1 MPPKRK
7 RTAKKDSPLT
17 VDMVKNFTVAQ
28 LKKELKKFGLDTTGL
43 KKKLFKR
50 LSAALLSASASSS
63 VIEEPAQTDAASKL
77 DAPAAVHQE
86 QEQEQEQQQ
95 QEEEEEEQ
103 QQDEEP
109 SRKRRRPDQ
118 TKSPSKKAAAKQSSS
133 GQKLIAKEPEKLSAT
148 SSSSSSSASSSSST
162 TTVFEFEGHHIEA
175 DRPLTVRELAAD
187 RIYTCAQQHWSEA
200 PVKTPNQQLI
210 KHLHDVELEGGA
222 GWYSRTM
229 ALDATS
235 YLENY
240 LWSSYPCN
248 KKTITTTTTTKKK
261 EKKGTAVSLETSMMG
276 ASFEHTASL
285 ILLIN
290 FRIGSGAPIFSTL
303 LSSEN
308 GVARFKLFF
317 QNVLDLFHDDTHD
330 DDTSDE
336 TMYQL
341 HLERLEFLVNVVE
354 MSDAHPQVS
363 ECVRGYLC
371 SIGCWSA
378 LSDFGLEE
386 QFVRFPSLRAAFKE
400 RDSTTTSKFL
410 PKLCS
415 DVCDSLEIL
424 SLQEV
429 DGVEVG
435 GENTEEGAAAT
446 AATATA
452 TSNEI
457 SSLSSAVAVKSLL
470 LIVSLLRRRETRPY
484 LLPILSDLAFVARS
498 LRSLSQH
505 MDSSVHRM
513 VHRVAECVELSIS
526 NERWLD
532 LPPMREREIRVGRF
546 EKLQSYAFEKRFEYP
561 TLRSLALATYRTI
574 INDSN
579 FLRRSLE
586 LCSPDPTKPETST
599 ALLCEFLSRLKI
611 LDIQTSSNILSLE
624 NELVSVLINLLWRL
638 WAIISYLPILHLF
651 IISWSFIFSFFFFF
665 FLSLSFTIF
674 DNTTHR

>member
-17 VDMVKNFTVAQ
+17 VDIVKKFTVAQ

-43 KKKLFKR
+43 KKKLLKR

-63 VIEEPAQTDAASKL
+63 VIEEPAQTDASSKL
-77 DAPAAVHQE
+77 DAPAAVQQE
-86 QEQEQEQQQ
+86 QEQ
-95 QEEEEEEQ
+95 Q

-118 TKSPSKKAAAKQSSS
+118 TKSPSKKAAAKKPSS
-133 GQKLIAKEPEKLSAT
+133 GQKLIAKEPKKLSAT
-148 SSSSSSSASSSSST
+148 SSSSS
-162 TTVFEFEGHHIEA
+162 VFEFEGHHIEA

-248 KKTITTTTTTKKK
+248 KRSDEKTTKKK
-261 EKKGTAVSLETSMMG
+261 KKKKGTTVSLETSMME

-308 GVARFKLFF
+308 GGARLKLFF

-330 DDTSDE
+330 DDKDTSNE
-336 TMYQL
+336 TMNQL

-354 MSDAHPQVS
+354 MSDAHSQVS

-424 SLQEV
+424 SLQV
-429 DGVEVG
+429 DGVEEE
-435 GENTEEGAAAT
+435 GENTEEGAAAAT
-446 AATATA
+446 TTTATATA

-457 SSLSSAVAVKSLL
+457 SSLTSAVAVKSLL

-498 LRSLSQH
+498 LRSLNQN

-513 VHRVAECVELSIS
+513 VNRVAECVELSIS

-532 LPPMREREIRVGRF
+532 LPPMKEREIRVGRF

-586 LCSPDPTKPETST
+586 LCSSDPTKPETST

-624 NELVSVLINLLWRL
+624 NELVSVCSFNLLF
-638 WAIISYLPILHLF
+638 SSLP
-651 IISWSFIFSFFFFF
+651 
-665 FLSLSFTIF
+665 
-674 DNTTHR
+674 